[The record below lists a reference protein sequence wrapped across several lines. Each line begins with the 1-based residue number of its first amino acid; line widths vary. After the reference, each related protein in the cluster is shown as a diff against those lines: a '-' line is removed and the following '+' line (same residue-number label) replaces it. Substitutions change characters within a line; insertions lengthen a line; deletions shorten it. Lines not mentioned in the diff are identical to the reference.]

1 MNFNQGLFQQQSLKL
16 SMTQELSQAIALLQ
30 YSSQELASFLESKSL
45 ENPLIS
51 VDSSSKHD
59 KDLDFSASFNRKKK
73 PSTNQDAKYWIEQI
87 SEEQPSLDRH
97 LLSQIPPSLSKEDV
111 HILRKLIQQLDENG
125 YLRVSKQEL
134 SDIISVP
141 IESIETNLKVLQSMD
156 PVGVG
161 AYNLQE
167 CLLLQAKKIRSCSEL
182 AIIILERHFLPL
194 AEKKWKELAKE
205 LGISLI
211 EIQQVFDFIQTLNPR
226 PCSAF
231 YHEKSSYIVPDVV
244 VEWKDQQFSI
254 YHSDLSIP
262 SFSLNEGYYAE
273 LKKKQDATVHQFLQ
287 EKWQE
292 YQWIAKGIQQR
303 KETILR
309 VVTSISEK
317 QPEAMIKGLS
327 FLKPMTMK
335 DIADQLEVHESTV
348 SRAVKEKYILAPFG
362 TVEMRSFFSSNLQST
377 DFEDV
382 SAEQAKR
389 EIENL
394 IKNEN
399 KQKPL
404 SDQDIADTLK
414 TEHGIVLSR
423 RTVAKYRDQ
432 LGIQSSSKRKRYE

>member
-1 MNFNQGLFQQQSLKL
+1 
-16 SMTQELSQAIALLQ
+16 MTQELSQAIALLQ

>member
-1 MNFNQGLFQQQSLKL
+1 
-16 SMTQELSQAIALLQ
+16 MTQELSQAIALLQ
-30 YSSQELASFLESKSL
+30 YSSQELASFLEAKSL

-51 VDSSSKHD
+51 VDSSPKQD
-59 KDLDFSASFNRKKK
+59 KDLDFAPSYTRKKK
-73 PSTNQDAKYWIEQI
+73 QSTEQDAKYWIEQI
-87 SEEQPSLDRH
+87 GEQQQSLDLH

-111 HILRKLIQQLDENG
+111 HILRKLIQQLDDNG
-125 YLRVSKQEL
+125 YLRLSKQEL
-134 SDIISVP
+134 SQLLSVP
-141 IESIETNLKVLQSMD
+141 IELIERNLVVLQAMD

-167 CLLLQAKKIRSCSEL
+167 CLLLQAIRVPSCSEL
-182 AIIILERHFLPL
+182 AITILEQHFLPL
-194 AEKKWKELAKE
+194 AEKKWKELAKD
-205 LGISLI
+205 LGVTLK

-226 PCSAF
+226 PCSSF
-231 YHEKSSYIVPDVV
+231 FHEKSSYIVPDVV
-244 VEWKDQQFSI
+244 VEWKNGQFSI

-273 LKKKQDATVHQFLQ
+273 MKKKQDATVHQFLQ
-287 EKWQE
+287 DKWQE
-292 YQWIAKGIQQR
+292 FQWIAKGIQQR

-309 VVTSISEK
+309 VVTFMAEK
-317 QPEAMIKGLS
+317 QPEAMLKGLS

-335 DIADQLEVHESTV
+335 DIADQLEVHESTI
-348 SRAVKEKYILAPFG
+348 SRAVKDKFILAPFG

-382 SAEQAKR
+382 SAEHAKR
-389 EIENL
+389 EIETL

-399 KQKPL
+399 KQKPM
-404 SDQDIADTLK
+404 SDQDISDTLK
-414 TEHGIVLSR
+414 KEHGIVLSR